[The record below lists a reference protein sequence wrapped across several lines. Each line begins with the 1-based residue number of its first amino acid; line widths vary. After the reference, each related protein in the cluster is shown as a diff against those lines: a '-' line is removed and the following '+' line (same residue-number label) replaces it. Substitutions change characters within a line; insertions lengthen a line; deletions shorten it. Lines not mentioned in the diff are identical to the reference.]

1 MESDVGVWSAAETA
15 QAYAARTLSPVEA
28 TRAALRR
35 IAAFNGA
42 VNAYCLIDE
51 DGALEAARASEAR
64 WMRGAPLSR
73 IDGVTASVK
82 ELMLAKGWPTR
93 RASKLTPTTPA
104 SEDAPSVAR
113 LREAGAVLLGK
124 TTSPEI
130 GWKGVTDSPLFGITR
145 NPWDVRMT
153 CGGSSGG
160 AAVAAAL
167 GMGCLHLGTD
177 GGGSIRMPAG
187 FTGIFGLK
195 PTYGRVPVYPL
206 STFGTLSHAGPM
218 TRTVGDAALMMNVI
232 ARKDARD
239 WFALPPDEVDYNA
252 ALGAGLKGLRI
263 AYSPK
268 LGYAK
273 VVPEIAAIVAEAAHV
288 FSALGA
294 QVDIVDKVCDDP
306 REDFIKLW
314 TTGCALAARSLPRER
329 RGEMDPGLQAFI
341 AYGESVP
348 HMDHAEADYA
358 RGELGVVFETLFGT
372 YDLLLTPSLPMA
384 AFPAD
389 SQVADPATQRHWIDW
404 TPFTFPFNMTRQPA
418 ASMPCGFTREGLPVG
433 LQIVGPLNADALVL
447 QAARAY
453 EHGHPIRLPEAPRE
467 HAS

>member
-130 GWKGVTDSPLFGITR
+130 GWKGVTDSPLFGMTR
-145 NPWDVRMT
+145 NPWDLRMT
-153 CGGSSGG
+153 SGGSSGG

-167 GMGCLHLGTD
+167 GMGSLHLGTD

-239 WFALPPDEVDYNA
+239 WFALPPDDVDYNA
-252 ALGAGLKGLRI
+252 ALGNGLKGLRV
-263 AYSPK
+263 AYSPT
-268 LGYAK
+268 LGYAN
-273 VVPEIAAIVAEAAHV
+273 VAPEIAAIVAEAAQA
-288 FSALGA
+288 FAALGA

-341 AYGESVP
+341 AYGESVA
-348 HMDHAEADYA
+348 HMDYAEADYA
-358 RGELGVVFETLFGT
+358 RGKLGVVFETLFGT

-389 SQVADPATQRHWIDW
+389 SQVADPETQRHWIDW
-404 TPFTFPFNMTRQPA
+404 TPFTYPFNMTRQPA

-447 QAARAY
+447 RAARAY
-453 EHGHPIRLPEAPRE
+453 EQRHPIRLPEAPRG

>member
-1 MESDVGVWSAAETA
+1 MKSDVGLLSAAATA
-15 QAYAARTLSPVEA
+15 KAFATRALSPVEA
-28 TRAALRR
+28 TRAALDR
-35 IAAFNGA
+35 IAAFNGR
-42 VNAYCLIDE
+42 VNAYCLVDE
-51 DGALEAARASEAR
+51 DSALAAARAAEER
-64 WMRGAPLSR
+64 WMRGAPLSP

-104 SEDAPSVAR
+104 AEDAPSVAR
-113 LREAGAVLLGK
+113 LREAGAVLVGK

-130 GWKGVTDSPLFGITR
+130 GWKGVTDSPLFGVTR
-145 NPWDVRMT
+145 NPWNLRMT

-167 GMGCLHLGTD
+167 GLGCLHLGTD
-177 GGGSIRMPAG
+177 GGGSIRMPAA

-239 WFALPPDEVDYNA
+239 WLALPADNADYGA
-252 ALGAGLKGLRI
+252 ALDDGVKGLRI
-263 AYSPK
+263 AYAPT
-268 LGYAK
+268 LGYAN
-273 VVPEIAAIVAEAAHV
+273 VADDVAALVAEAAQA
-288 FSALGA
+288 FSGLGA
-294 QVDIVDKVCDDP
+294 RVETVDNVCDDP

-314 TTGCALAARSLPRER
+314 TTGCALAARSLPAER
-329 RGEMDPGLQAFI
+329 RHEMDEGLQAFI
-341 AYGESVP
+341 RYGEAIP
-348 HMDHAEADYA
+348 HMDYAQAEYA
-358 RGELGVVFETLFGT
+358 RGKLGAIFETLFAT
-372 YDLLLTPSLPMA
+372 YDLLLTPALPMP

-389 SQVADPATQRHWIDW
+389 RQVADPATQRHWVDW
-404 TPFTFPFNMTRQPA
+404 TPFTYPFNMTRQPA
-418 ASMPCGFTREGLPVG
+418 ASMPCGFTSAGLPVG

-447 QAARAY
+447 RAARAY
-453 EHGHPIRLPEAPRE
+453 ETRHPIRLPEGVSGDA
-467 HAS
+467 A